1 MAAVTSHAPQG
12 SDVWMCPIPAD
23 QGFQCV
29 VSGVSFVDRIL
40 SRFPGSCGLTKDTPP
55 PQSRRSHY
63 LYLADEKRAQRGEAA
78 YLKSHSC
85 DKAVLESSTEGD
97 ADGDGA
103 RGARVEADG
112 ADSVGDPGAD
122 PDVMIFMV
130 GLGSDAG

>member
-1 MAAVTSHAPQG
+1 M
-12 SDVWMCPIPAD
+12 
-23 QGFQCV
+23 
-29 VSGVSFVDRIL
+29 
-40 SRFPGSCGLTKDTPP
+40 
-55 PQSRRSHY
+55 
-63 LYLADEKRAQRGEAA
+63 
-78 YLKSHSC
+78 
-85 DKAVLESSTEGD
+85 LESSTEGD